1 MRKNTKLSDACGV
14 IAVFAV
20 FAGCAE
26 GLDGGPT
33 WWTVLCLAVAGIFG
47 LLSKKTEAKQKEVR
61 K

>member
-1 MRKNTKLSDACGV
+1 MKPNAKLSDALGV
-14 IAVFAV
+14 ICVAAI

-33 WWTVLCLAVAGIFG
+33 LWNAFCLAVAGIFG
-47 LLSKKTEAKQKEVR
+47 LLSKKTEPKQKEVR